1 MEVDLGY
8 SRSARVVWEGALDS
22 GQAEMTVESGAL
34 GSQPA
39 SFYARV
45 NHPKRKQ
52 QTTPEELLAAACAL
66 DYAMAFSALLTEGG
80 HPPGQITV
88 DAVCT
93 LDRLVEGGFRLASIK
108 LDVKG
113 RVPGL
118 DDAEFQRFAAEADI
132 ICPTLSVLRED
143 MEVTVQVAMESD

>member
-22 GQAEMTVESGAL
+22 GQGEVTVESGAL
-34 GSQPA
+34 GNQVA

-45 NHPKRKQ
+45 NHPKRRQ

-66 DYAMAFSALLTEGG
+66 DYSMAFSALLSEAN

-93 LDRLVEGGFRLASIK
+93 LVRLVEGGFRLAS
-108 LDVKG
+108 LQLQVKG
-113 RVPGL
+113 QVPGL
-118 DDAEFQRFAAEADI
+118 DDAEFQRFAAEANI

-143 MEVTVQVAMESD
+143 MDVSVNAGPDG